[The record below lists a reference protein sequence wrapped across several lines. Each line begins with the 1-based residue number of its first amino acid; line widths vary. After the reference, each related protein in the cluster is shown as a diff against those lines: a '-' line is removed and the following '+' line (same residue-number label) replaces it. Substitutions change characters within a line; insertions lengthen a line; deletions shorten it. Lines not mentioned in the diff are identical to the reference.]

1 MKHPFI
7 KKEDIEEIGFNVLV
21 LIFMFSYIGLLIYVK
36 ESNSEQLRRNAT
48 WRGDKPDT
56 LYVQDKQI
64 ASEIKEVRYGGATDV
79 HHELL
84 LRNTH
89 GETFVLPSRDFRS
102 YYGVDP
108 QNIMKKSDIRFAR
121 PGDTLVIDK
130 KHMDNGRSKPVSKTI
145 IRNVSMQ
152 RRGKQR

>member
-1 MKHPFI
+1 MKQET
-7 KKEDIEEIGFNVLV
+7 KDSLSEIGFNVLV

-84 LRNTH
+84 LRNAH
-89 GETFVLPSRDFRS
+89 GETFVLPSTAFRS

-108 QNIMKKSDIRFAR
+108 QNIMKKTDIRFAR
-121 PGDTLVIDK
+121 PGDTLVIDMK
-130 KHMDNGRSKPVSKTI
+130 RLDNGRSKSVPKTI
-145 IRNVSMQ
+145 VRNISMQ